1 MSEELEVI
9 FPTGEGVAPIQYKKI
24 PVAGK
29 SLTNYSS
36 SFSRNNLTVKFVIL
50 AIKTSYNP
58 IERRYMTV
66 VNDRIIDRSYF
77 YDLVA
82 MLIVISIKS

>member
-29 SLTNYSS
+29 SLTICSS
-36 SFSRNNLTVKFVIL
+36 LSGRNLTVKFVIL
-50 AIKTSYNP
+50 AIKKSYNP
-58 IERRYMTV
+58 IERRYMTL
-66 VNDRIIDRSYF
+66 VNDRIHIFMILLRR
-77 YDLVA
+77 
-82 MLIVISIKS
+82 